1 MNAVYVKSTVPDE
14 MFSPAREQM
23 ETMITQLQSSK
34 MLAAEHGDIEVF
46 VQEQGRELQRRL
58 LQAHLDLR
66 ASCERVVPV
75 RGDDDIDRT
84 YRRESRRP
92 LGTVLGPVLVSRLA
106 YQAEG
111 VDGRHP
117 LDASLNLPPE
127 LYSHGVRRFVAQ
139 HAAMMPF
146 DDVVHELATS
156 TGAEV
161 GKRQV
166 EEITVRAANDF
177 EAFYAERRAADEVL
191 ERTDDLLILT
201 FDGKGIV
208 MVPDALR
215 PATKKAASKAVRKL
229 VTRLTTGEK
238 RNRKRMAEVAA
249 IYTVP
254 RFVRTPIDILA
265 DLGRKPNDEARRER
279 RARRPK
285 VRNKRV
291 FASVEHDPEVVIE
304 EAFREAEARD
314 PKHLRTWVVLVDG
327 NKDQLVLA
335 KAAAN
340 KRGVEVTIVVDLMHV
355 LEYLWR
361 AAYVFC
367 TAGSESA
374 EGWVQ
379 QRLMWLL
386 QGRPAGKV
394 ATAMRQSARAAKLG
408 DNELATVHDTADYLQ
423 AYAPYMHYR
432 HAIAEGLP
440 VATGVIEGAC
450 RYLVKDRMDRGG
462 ARWTLKGAE
471 AVLRLRA
478 LRASGDFDAYWAFH
492 LREELRR
499 NHIERYADGRL
510 PDPIRPLRRV
520 K

>member
-1 MNAVYVKSTVPDE
+1 MSAVYAKSTVPDE

-23 ETMITQLQSSK
+23 ETMITQLQSSE
-34 MLAAEHGDIEVF
+34 MLAAQHGNIEVF

-66 ASCERVVPV
+66 ASRERPVPV
-75 RGDDDIDRT
+75 RGNDDVDRR
-84 YRRESRRP
+84 YRRASGRP

-106 YQAEG
+106 YQAQG

-127 LYSHGVRRFVAQ
+127 LYSHGVRRFVGE

-146 DDVVHELATS
+146 DDVVHELQTS
-156 TGAEV
+156 TGAVV

-166 EEITVRAANDF
+166 EEIAVRAANDF
-177 EAFYAERRAADEVL
+177 EAFYVERRAANEVL
-191 ERTDDLLILT
+191 ERTDDLLVLT

-229 VTRLTTGEK
+229 VTRLTAGEK

-249 IYTVP
+249 LYTVP
-254 RFVRTPIDILA
+254 RFVRTPVDILA
-265 DLGRKPNDEARRER
+265 DLGRKPNDEARRDR

-314 PKHLRTWVVLVDG
+314 PKHRRTWVVLVDG
-327 NKDQLVLA
+327 NKDQLALA
-335 KAAAN
+335 KAAAK
-340 KRGVEVTIVVDLMHV
+340 KRGIEVTIVVDLMHV

-361 AAYVFC
+361 AAHVFC
-367 TAGSESA
+367 AAGSESA

-386 QGRPAGKV
+386 QGRPAGKI
-394 ATAMRQSARAAKLG
+394 ATAMRQSARAANLA

-423 AYAPYMHYR
+423 DYAPYMHYR

-440 VATGVIEGAC
+440 IATGVIEGAC

-462 ARWTLKGAE
+462 ARWTLTGAE

-499 NHIERYADGRL
+499 NHVERYADGCL